1 MKWKK
6 GLVLRHIGN
15 EYIIIEPDRGV
26 VDMAKVYTLN
36 EVAAWL
42 WKQMEGKDFT
52 AGQMEELL
60 LHRYDV
66 QQEQARADVERLVAD
81 LKKQGLIT
89 E

>member
-1 MKWKK
+1 MKLKK

-15 EYIIIEPDRGV
+15 EYIIIEPDKGV

-42 WKQMEGKDFT
+42 WKQLEEKDFT
-52 AGQMEELL
+52 VEQMEDLL
-60 LHRYDV
+60 MQRYEVEYEQV
-66 QQEQARADVERLVAD
+66 QKDIGALVIQ
-81 LKKQGLIT
+81 LKKQGLIV